1 MSPTQAITIQPFA
14 SLDAEHMELLL
25 EADPSVRMVHTVF
38 ARADAYEIRVGDD
51 LAGVMLLVGPGP
63 EIMEIANISVARS
76 HRRQGLGRRLIERAQ
91 KDTVELG
98 YGRLEVGTGSTST
111 EALLFYQICGFR
123 MDSIE
128 RDYFAGRY
136 DQPVVENGIILKD
149 MVRLSWMPD

>member
-1 MSPTQAITIQPFA
+1 M
-14 SLDAEHMELLL
+14 
-25 EADPSVRMVHTVF
+25 
-38 ARADAYEIRVGDD
+38 
-51 LAGVMLLVGPGP
+51 
-63 EIMEIANISVARS
+63 
-76 HRRQGLGRRLIERAQ
+76 
-91 KDTVELG
+91 ELG